1 VRKAM
6 SYEYYKTKLAM
17 KIITKMT
24 RDDAYELFR
33 VVQKVEDA
41 ICVNGIVCAPVE
53 GSDKKQAIPL
63 IENTLEDAGV
73 EIPEHLR
80 EPFWKFM
87 EVMINERAHIE
98 ELVWEYNRA
107 LAPVIRY
114 GLFEPDT

>member
-1 VRKAM
+1 MRKAM

-24 RDDAYELFR
+24 RDDAY
-33 VVQKVEDA
+33 
-41 ICVNGIVCAPVE
+41 
-53 GSDKKQAIPL
+53 
-63 IENTLEDAGV
+63 
-73 EIPEHLR
+73 EHLR